1 MSDSLPVLICD
12 DEPRLTM
19 LTAGLLEQRG
29 YTSKVANDG
38 ARALELASQEAFRL
52 MLLDVNL
59 AGMSALEVIHGLDA
73 AGIELPVLLS
83 SGYSAE
89 DVPAEL
95 RDHPRVSGFLAK
107 PYPVDR
113 LIDAIGD

>member
-1 MSDSLPVLICD
+1 MSEALPVLICD

-29 YTSKVANDG
+29 LQAKTANDG
-38 ARALELASQEAFRL
+38 ARALELASAEGFRL

-59 AGMSALEVIHGLDA
+59 AGMTALELLQRLDA
-73 AGIELPVLLS
+73 AGIDLPVLLS

-89 DVPAEL
+89 DVPPEL
-95 RDHPRVSGFLAK
+95 REHPRVRGFLAK

-113 LIDAIGD
+113 LIAAIES